1 MDPPPTGLAGMA
13 GADCGSPERDDAR
26 GARDARDSA
35 VGLSDV
41 VAAAPVRSVHQAISC
56 RPEDVRKPAR
66 GNSVHRGFAGNA
78 DGTTHHGG
86 SHHGYMAFKIQ
97 KLAEQNEVVA
107 GRATRGEHDPASSN
121 ASNASGGVFHGVC
134 IHVNGITD
142 PPWMDLKDIMLAN
155 GGRFANYYSRVA
167 VTHVVCAGLTAAK
180 LAALKKADRNHPP
193 VVRPA
198 WVTQSLKAG
207 KLLPCASFALEGTL
221 EPGQRRIA
229 AFAANPAPKNTGARF
244 ENGGGDDD
252 DDGGDTES
260 DSDLE
265 FALEDALVAPTQQER
280 DVRTDAF
287 TELTETKRREHAL
300 GETTARKKAD
310 EPEPEPEKKDAFL
323 RVAFFA
329 VRDHLEAL
337 PPGDDDARAS
347 ARFAA
352 TRAASAAAYA
362 ALASMVDSE
371 SRWSIVPVSAWE
383 ALVVPSGSGTFSGK
397 RVKKTQILNLGAE
410 ASRLAEALRAAG
422 VEAGAVPATEPA
434 GTKRNDGEV
443 SFASVGVSDDAN
455 ATRDPL
461 LDPALDPPREMA
473 GAPGGGGG
481 LKKEKTRSRETRKR
495 VRWSEGVEAKNRF
508 TKKNAAGFGVSS
520 RDARDDDDS
529 FAPAAGTD
537 AVTASKATERAARY
551 ARRSSFAAAA
561 AAPETDK
568 IDDETWASLPPEVRD
583 EISRFRPGTR
593 ATPLGAR
600 GSSKARRI
608 HDPTTGESSG
618 GVAFDAFGAH
628 LGVRAAR
635 CVPGEAKR
643 PAGPAGPAG
652 PAATPPARRAGKRK
666 DAGGDAG
673 DDGLPASFSQIDPEV
688 LEAIGEEEVRTL
700 RAHYERAAREKIMC
714 ARRAGARTRSKG
726 GKNAAAAGQKNA
738 ASFFAKTSP
747 DPPRRTRV
755 AVADDGDD
763 GIRATDICDDRG
775 GDREG
780 DREGG
785 HFATATNGI
794 TRDASAVRLKNS
806 SAETEENVYAPAR
819 SDAEVDALAASLE
832 TAVHALVAEASETF
846 VGGDEGTRPS
856 GSTAADAAC
865 LETLDAA
872 AVVLQDQ
879 ACAFVRDDALEWTQ
893 RLMLRG
899 LELCGASAAHATFWK
914 PRFDEARARVDRTV
928 RREHDGAVLVL
939 RKRT

>member
-66 GNSVHRGFAGNA
+66 GNSVYRGFTGNA

-252 DDGGDTES
+252 DGGDTES

-280 DVRTDAF
+280 DVWTDAL
-287 TELTETKRREHAL
+287 TELTETKRREHVL

-371 SRWSIVPVSAWE
+371 SLSIVPVSAWE
-383 ALVVPSGSGTFSGK
+383 ALVVPSGSGTGGK
-397 RVKKTQILNLGAE
+397 RVKKTHLGAE

-434 GTKRNDGEV
+434 GTGDGEV
-443 SFASVGVSDDAN
+443 SFASVGVSHDAN

-481 LKKEKTRSRETRKR
+481 LKKEKTRLRETRKR
-495 VRWSEGVEAKNRF
+495 VRWSEGVDAKNRRE
-508 TKKNAAGFGVSS
+508 KNAAGFGVSS

-652 PAATPPARRAGKRK
+652 PAAKPPARRAGKRK

-688 LEAIGEEEVRTL
+688 LEAIGEEEARTL
-700 RAHYERAAREKIMC
+700 RAHYERVAREKIMC

-738 ASFFAKTSP
+738 ASFFTKTSP

-755 AVADDGDD
+755 ANDGDD
-763 GIRATDICDDRG
+763 GTRATDICDDRS

-785 HFATATNGI
+785 DFATATNGM
-794 TRDASAVRLKNS
+794 TRDASAVRLKNR
-806 SAETEENVYAPAR
+806 AETEENVYAPAR

-856 GSTAADAAC
+856 GSTAADAVC

>member
-193 VVRPA
+193 VVHPA

-229 AFAANPAPKNTGARF
+229 AFAANLAPKNAGARF
-244 ENGGGDDD
+244 ENDGGDD
-252 DDGGDTES
+252 DDGGDTEI

-265 FALEDALVAPTQQER
+265 DALEDALVAPTQRER
-280 DVRTDAF
+280 DVRTDAD
-287 TELTETKRREHAL
+287 ELTETKRREHVL

-362 ALASMVDSE
+362 ALASMVDAE
-371 SRWSIVPVSAWE
+371 LLSIVPVSAWE
-383 ALVVPSGSGTFSGK
+383 ALVVPSGSGTGGK
-397 RVKKTQILNLGAE
+397 RVKKTHLDAE

-434 GTKRNDGEV
+434 GTRDGEV
-443 SFASVGVSDDAN
+443 SFASVGISDDAN

-481 LKKEKTRSRETRKR
+481 LKKEKTPRETRKR
-495 VRWSEGVEAKNRF
+495 VRWSEGVEANDFF
-508 TKKNAAGFGVSS
+508 TKKKKNAAGVGVSS
-520 RDARDDDDS
+520 RENVARDDDDS

-537 AVTASKATERAARY
+537 AVAASKASERAARY

-583 EISRFRPGTR
+583 EISRFQPGTR

-608 HDPTTGESSG
+608 HDPTTGESPG

-635 CVPGEAKR
+635 FVPGEAKR

-688 LEAIGEEEVRTL
+688 LEAIGEEEARTL
-700 RAHYERAAREKIMC
+700 RAHYERAAREKIMR

-785 HFATATNGI
+785 PFATATNCVSR
-794 TRDASAVRLKNS
+794 THASAVR
-806 SAETEENVYAPAR
+806 TERKENVYAPAR
-819 SDAEVDALAASLE
+819 SDEEVDALAASLE
-832 TAVHALVAEASETF
+832 TAVHALVAEASESF

-856 GSTAADAAC
+856 ESTAADAVC

-939 RKRT
+939 RKRTC

>member
-1 MDPPPTGLAGMA
+1 MA

-41 VAAAPVRSVHQAISC
+41 VAAAPMRSVHQAISC

-280 DVRTDAF
+280 DVRTDAL

-310 EPEPEPEKKDAFL
+310 EPEPEPEPEKKDAFL

-371 SRWSIVPVSAWE
+371 SLSIVPVSAWE
-383 ALVVPSGSGTFSGK
+383 ALVVPSGSGTGGK
-397 RVKKTQILNLGAE
+397 RVKKTHLGAE

-434 GTKRNDGEV
+434 GTGDGEV

-481 LKKEKTRSRETRKR
+481 LKKEKTRLRETRKR
-495 VRWSEGVEAKNRF
+495 VRWSEGVDAKNRRE
-508 TKKNAAGFGVSS
+508 KNAAGFGVSS

-561 AAPETDK
+561 AAP
-568 IDDETWASLPPEVRD
+568 
-583 EISRFRPGTR
+583 
-593 ATPLGAR
+593 
-600 GSSKARRI
+600 
-608 HDPTTGESSG
+608 
-618 GVAFDAFGAH
+618 
-628 LGVRAAR
+628 
-635 CVPGEAKR
+635 
-643 PAGPAGPAG
+643 
-652 PAATPPARRAGKRK
+652 
-666 DAGGDAG
+666 
-673 DDGLPASFSQIDPEV
+673 
-688 LEAIGEEEVRTL
+688 
-700 RAHYERAAREKIMC
+700 
-714 ARRAGARTRSKG
+714 
-726 GKNAAAAGQKNA
+726 
-738 ASFFAKTSP
+738 
-747 DPPRRTRV
+747 
-755 AVADDGDD
+755 
-763 GIRATDICDDRG
+763 
-775 GDREG
+775 
-780 DREGG
+780 
-785 HFATATNGI
+785 
-794 TRDASAVRLKNS
+794 
-806 SAETEENVYAPAR
+806 
-819 SDAEVDALAASLE
+819 
-832 TAVHALVAEASETF
+832 
-846 VGGDEGTRPS
+846 
-856 GSTAADAAC
+856 
-865 LETLDAA
+865 
-872 AVVLQDQ
+872 
-879 ACAFVRDDALEWTQ
+879 
-893 RLMLRG
+893 
-899 LELCGASAAHATFWK
+899 
-914 PRFDEARARVDRTV
+914 
-928 RREHDGAVLVL
+928 
-939 RKRT
+939 